1 MLGDKQAGC
10 RVPGRQ
16 SPAAEANMWLSSGD
30 RAACRD
36 CMFVSV
42 IGSHVSSKL

>member
-1 MLGDKQAGC
+1 MWRDKQAGC

-16 SPAAEANMWLSSGD
+16 SPAAEANMWFSSGD

-36 CMFVSV
+36 SMFVSV
-42 IGSHVSSKL
+42 IGAHVSSKL